1 MNDHIEDYF
10 NENLPPPERT
20 KFEEELRQNSQ
31 LREEVAFY
39 LKTKQVLREQTL
51 AERHAEWQQLPDDE
65 KASSELAAPVRRL
78 DWWQYAA
85 AAVLVLAMGI
95 GWFWLSGTKE
105 VSRPTLAQSVDSYI
119 GQEFETVT
127 MASEPD
133 SLEMAKGYYNENR
146 LDEALAVSQ
155 DLLKRNPNHAAALE
169 VAGVAA
175 RRQQKYDLAIGY
187 FQRLAAIPDLYI
199 NPGSFYEATVYLKR
213 GEASDLKKAREL
225 LQKVKSDATA
235 SQKQKA
241 QAKEWLDALNEMA
254 E

>member
-1 MNDHIEDYF
+1 MNDRIEDYF

-20 KFEEELRQNSQ
+20 KFEEELRQNSR

-39 LKTKQVLREQTL
+39 LKTKQVLREQAL
-51 AERHAEWQQLPDDE
+51 AERHAGWQQMPDE
-65 KASSELAAPVRRL
+65 HRNESEPPVRRL
-78 DWWQYAA
+78 SWWQYAA

-95 GWFWLSGTKE
+95 GWFWLSDTKE
-105 VSRPTLAQSVDSYI
+105 DSKLTLAQSVDHYM
-119 GQEFETVT
+119 EHDFETVT

-133 SLEMAKGYYNENR
+133 SLEMAKAYYNQNR
-146 LDEALAVSQ
+146 LDDALAISQ
-155 DLLKRNPNHAAALE
+155 DLLKRNPNNAAALE

-175 RRQQKYDLAIGY
+175 SSQQQHDLAISY

-199 NPGSFYEATVYLKR
+199 NPGNFYEATVYLKR
-213 GEASDLKKAREL
+213 GGVSDLKKARPL
-225 LQKVKSDATA
+225 LQKVESDASA

-241 QAKEWLDALNEMA
+241 QAKKWLDALNEIA